1 MLTKIQQSIV
11 KYGLL
16 KTIVKIILYP
26 FNKIY
31 LLHFKKSVLG
41 LENIEDRFTQ
51 IYEKNHWGD
60 KESVS
65 GVGSTV
71 EYTKNIRSEL
81 PKIFQKFNIKKIFDA
96 PCGDFNWMKL
106 VINETNVKYVGGD
119 IVLPLVNRNNNS
131 YASNNIEFIHIDL
144 TKDFF
149 PSADLMICRDC
160 LFHLSY
166 EDIFLFL
173 NNFVNSDI
181 KFLLTTTHMRN
192 NFKNNNIESGD
203 FRLIDLL
210 SSPFYFPPDVLYQ
223 FDDWN
228 SPEPRRQ
235 MCLWTK
241 TQIVEALKTHS
252 LS

>member
-1 MLTKIQQSIV
+1 MLAKIQKSVV

-16 KTIVKIILYP
+16 KTIIRIILYP

-31 LLHFKKSVLG
+31 LLHFKKSVLS
-41 LENIEDRFTQ
+41 LDNIEDRFTQ

-60 KESVS
+60 KESIS

-81 PKIFQKFNIKKIFDA
+81 PRIFHKFQISSVFDA

-106 VINETNVKYVGGD
+106 VLNDSKIQYIGGD
-119 IVLPLVNRNNNS
+119 IVLPLINRNNS
-131 YASNNIEFIHIDL
+131 LYSRDGVEFIHIDL
-144 TKDFF
+144 TKELF
-149 PSADLMICRDC
+149 PKVDLMICRDC

-166 EDIFLFL
+166 QDIFLVL
-173 NNFVNSDI
+173 NNFVNSEI
-181 KFLLTTTHMRN
+181 KFLLTTTHIEDDI
-192 NFKNNNIESGD
+192 KNNNIETGD

-210 SSPFYFPPDVLYQ
+210 SGPFYFSDDVLYQ
-223 FDDWN
+223 FEDWN
-228 SPEPRRQ
+228 DPEPRRQ

-241 TQIVEALKTHS
+241 AQIVEVLKCNS
-252 LS
+252 IS